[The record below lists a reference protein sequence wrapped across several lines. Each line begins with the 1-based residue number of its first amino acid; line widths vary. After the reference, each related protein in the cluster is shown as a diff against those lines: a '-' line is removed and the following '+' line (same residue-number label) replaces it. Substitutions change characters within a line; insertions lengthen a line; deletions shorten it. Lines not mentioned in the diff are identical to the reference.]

1 MPPTEAETSEITWT
15 IWKTVLDLTVQRTNG
30 QWPVGTAE
38 SLLTGC
44 VLIAGA
50 WKGAVILDCTE
61 TLARRVTGI
70 MFGVDPARATEDE
83 IRDALGELT
92 SITGG
97 NIKGLM
103 PGPSTLSMPAVV
115 AGRDYRLIVPGSR
128 RLSRVSFA
136 CEEDALVVTV
146 VQRQEDP
153 RPPGAGEW
161 DA

>member
-1 MPPTEAETSEITWT
+1 MSPTEAEISEITYT

-30 QWPVGTAE
+30 QWPVGAE
-38 SLLTGC
+38 EPLLTGC

-50 WKGAVILDCTE
+50 WRGAVILDCTE

-83 IRDALGELT
+83 IQDALGELT

-115 AGRDYRLIVPGSR
+115 TGRDYRLIVPGSR
-128 RLSRVSFA
+128 RLNRVSFA

-146 VQRQEDP
+146 VQREEDP
-153 RPPGAGEW
+153 RPPGEGER

>member
-1 MPPTEAETSEITWT
+1 MPPTEAEISEITWT

-30 QWPVGTAE
+30 QWPVGAKE
-38 SLLTGC
+38 PLVTGC

-50 WKGAVILDCTE
+50 WKGAVVLDCTE

-70 MFGVDPARATEDE
+70 MFGIDPARITEDE

-115 AGRDYRLIVPGSR
+115 MGRDYRLIVPGSE
-128 RLSRVSFA
+128 RLGRVSFA
-136 CEEDALVVTV
+136 CDEDALVVTV
-146 VQRQEDP
+146 VQREDDP
-153 RPPGAGEW
+153 RPPGAGER